1 VIVLMARIAN
11 VCLYCENQIVG
22 AADPDAGRTVEGGV
36 CKVHLR
42 GIFGGPHDQWPRLH
56 PDGWCDWGG
65 RCRPPDQE
73 QLERMWEAGKDHEDA
88 A

>member
-1 VIVLMARIAN
+1 MARIAN
-11 VCLYCENQIVG
+11 VCRYCENPSIG
-22 AADPDAGRTVEGGV
+22 AGDPDAGRTDQGRV

-42 GIFGGPHDQWPRLH
+42 GILGPQHPIWPTLH
-56 PDGWCDWGG
+56 PDGWCDRGG

-73 QLERMWEAGKDHEDA
+73 QLEQMWEAGKDHEDA